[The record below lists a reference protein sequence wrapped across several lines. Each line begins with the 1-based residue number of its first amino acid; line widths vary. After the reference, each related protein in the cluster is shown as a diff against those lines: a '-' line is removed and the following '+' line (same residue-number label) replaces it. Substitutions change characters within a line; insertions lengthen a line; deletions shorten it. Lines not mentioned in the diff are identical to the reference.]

1 MELESMTIVI
11 TGAGSGIGHALS
23 LGFLKDKATVMAVDI
38 NPEGL
43 KPLEEKGA
51 ITKIA
56 DVAEAQQVKGVVQAA
71 VEEMGRLDVLINNAG
86 LGFRT
91 LLAEIEPELLEKVI
105 RVNLLGPIFG
115 MRFAIPVMRE
125 QKFGRIINLLS
136 RGAETG
142 GAGMLHY
149 GSSKAGLW
157 AATRHAA
164 NETIGE
170 NIRVNGLI
178 PGPTKTGMMP
188 VGQDPSVVYPTA
200 RMLATLPADG
210 PTGRVFW
217 DEKEY
222 FMFNPENETFNLYP
236 GADD

>member
-1 MELESMTIVI
+1 MDLKSMTVLI
-11 TGAGSGIGHALS
+11 TGAASGIGHALS
-23 LGFLKDKATVMAVDI
+23 LGFLKDEATVVAVDI

-51 ITKIA
+51 IIKIA
-56 DVAEAQQVKGVVQAA
+56 DVAEEKQNQEMIQAA
-71 VEEMGRLDVLINNAG
+71 VDETGRLDVLINNAG
-86 LGFRT
+86 LGFLT
-91 LLAEIEPELLEKVI
+91 PLAEIEPGLLERVI

-136 RGAETG
+136 RVAETG
-142 GAGMLHY
+142 TAGMLHY

-164 NETIGE
+164 NETREE

-188 VGQDPSVVYPTA
+188 KGQDPDVVYPTA
-200 RMLATLPADG
+200 RMLAILPADG

-217 DEKEY
+217 NEKEY
-222 FMFNPENETFNLYP
+222 FMFDPENETYER
-236 GADD
+236 